1 MTRTRRGAPHPEN
14 LSAAP
19 HRFPGALGQLADTM
33 ASTARTMSVT
43 CTGPERP
50 NDLAALYNK
59 RFRAALALAKHDPEA
74 AAAVFTALNE
84 ELARRS

>member
-19 HRFPGALGQLADTM
+19 HRFPGALGELADTM
-33 ASTARTMSVT
+33 AATARTMTAT
-43 CTGPERP
+43 CTSSNSVDEC
-50 NDLAALYNK
+50 ASLYNK

-84 ELARRS
+84 ELARLS